1 MGYTIVGLKD
11 KIREL
16 HPESARQGLN
26 LTVTFDEAA
35 NRFVLKLIKGGHELG
50 AYLEKK
56 DADACMDGEKCLDL
70 AVQLTQ
76 LLAEF
81 EDLLTPRKPG

>member
-11 KIREL
+11 KILEF
-16 HPESARQGLN
+16 HPEIARQGFN
-26 LTVTFDEAA
+26 LSVTFDDAT
-35 NRFVLKLIKGGHELG
+35 NRFLLKLSKAGHELG

-56 DADACMDGEKCLDL
+56 DADACMDGKKCVDL

>member
-11 KIREL
+11 RILEF
-16 HPESARQGLN
+16 HPEIEKQGFN
-26 LTVTFDEAA
+26 LRISFDEAT
-35 NRFVLKLIKGGHELG
+35 NRFVLNLSKGGHELG
-50 AYLEKK
+50 AYLGKK
-56 DADACMDGEKCLDL
+56 DADACMDGKKCVDL